1 MRRAMHPTR
10 TFLRSTTPAAKCGSR
25 VFVRRKR
32 ENASIIS
39 SRRGLKARRRCA
51 KPSRVSAKLAKR
63 SFLGLRGRVFS
74 PAQEKKWTAR
84 SFRGST
90 EIPRREIRFGAS
102 EKKKTHRRF
111 DSRNRPRRFPAPRS
125 RVLTVR
131 FAQMAAGM
139 GVIHAKSR
147 EKHAFRDRPPGS
159 RERAFVTPDD
169 APLRD
174 AVVSGKSNEH
184 EPRDAQSARRGGVP
198 PARDAPRGRE
208 HDEARARGA
217 RRNHPDPCAGRQCGA
232 PGCDVQDARAVRRGG
247 GEDGHHARRRRRVP
261 PLASAGTRA
270 SKFPARAS
278 RETRPTR
285 RLYRTRNIPLSTK
298 TATRDVAKN
307 SQRSRGRRARTRR
320 EARGASRREPR
331 DVLREPRRPA
341 VPRGAAM
348 RPRARTARAARR
360 HRIGRIR
367 PFPVRERR
375 GEVPV
380 GLGVEATVSAGCR
393 GHFSR

>member
-1 MRRAMHPTR
+1 MDRALGP
-10 TFLRSTTPAAKCGSR
+10 R
-25 VFVRRKR
+25 VDRKFR
-32 ENASIIS
+32 
-39 SRRGLKARRRCA
+39 
-51 KPSRVSAKLAKR
+51 SAKSDLA
-63 SFLGLRGRVFS
+63 LR
-74 PAQEKKWTAR
+74 
-84 SFRGST
+84 
-90 EIPRREIRFGAS
+90 
-102 EKKKTHRRF
+102 EKKKLHRRF

-131 FAQMAAGM
+131 FATGGPAGKC
-139 GVIHAKSR
+139 VIHAKSR
-147 EKHAFRDRPPGS
+147 EKHG
-159 RERAFVTPDD
+159 AFVTADD

-184 EPRDAQSARRGGVP
+184 EPRDARSARRGGVP

-208 HDEARARGA
+208 HAEARARSA
-217 RRNHPDPCAGRQCGA
+217 RRNHPDPRAGRQCGA

-307 SQRSRGRRARTRR
+307 SQRSRDRRARTRH

>member
-1 MRRAMHPTR
+1 MRETIASFRKTR
-10 TFLRSTTPAAKCGSR
+10 ETL
-25 VFVRRKR
+25 
-32 ENASIIS
+32 
-39 SRRGLKARRRCA
+39 
-51 KPSRVSAKLAKR
+51 VS
-63 SFLGLRGRVFS
+63 GLRGRVFS
-74 PAQEKKWTAR
+74 PAPKKNGPRAR
-84 SFRGST
+84 SEGRPKFRDAKSDLAR
-90 EIPRREIRFGAS
+90 PK
-102 EKKKTHRRF
+102 KKKTHRRF
-111 DSRNRPRRFPAPRS
+111 DSRNRPGRFPAPRS

-159 RERAFVTPDD
+159 RERAFAPPDD

-184 EPRDAQSARRGGVP
+184 EPRDARSARRGGVP
-198 PARDAPRGRE
+198 PRARRAGGRA
-208 HDEARARGA
+208 EARARGA
-217 RRNHPDPCAGRQCGA
+217 RGNHADPCAGRRRRA

-298 TATRDVAKN
+298 TATRDVAKKLPKVARPTRARRAAR
-307 SQRSRGRRARTRR
+307 SEARRAESRVTFCVSRGDR
-320 EARGASRREPR
+320 
-331 DVLREPRRPA
+331 LCLA
-341 VPRGAAM
+341 VPRCGPA
-348 RPRARTARAARR
+348 RAPPLAARR

-367 PFPVRERR
+367 PFIRERR

>member
-1 MRRAMHPTR
+1 MDRALGP
-10 TFLRSTTPAAKCGSR
+10 R
-25 VFVRRKR
+25 VDRKFR
-32 ENASIIS
+32 
-39 SRRGLKARRRCA
+39 
-51 KPSRVSAKLAKR
+51 SAKSDLA
-63 SFLGLRGRVFS
+63 LR
-74 PAQEKKWTAR
+74 
-84 SFRGST
+84 
-90 EIPRREIRFGAS
+90 
-102 EKKKTHRRF
+102 EKKKLHRRF

-131 FAQMAAGM
+131 FATGGPAGKC
-139 GVIHAKSR
+139 VIHAKSR
-147 EKHAFRDRPPGS
+147 EKHG
-159 RERAFVTPDD
+159 AFVTADD

-184 EPRDAQSARRGGVP
+184 EPRDARSARRGGAP

-208 HDEARARGA
+208 HAEARARSA
-217 RRNHPDPCAGRQCGA
+217 RRNHPDPRAGRQCGA

-307 SQRSRGRRARTRR
+307 SQRSRDRRARTRH

-331 DVLREPRRPA
+331 DVLREPRRPV

-375 GEVPV
+375 SSRR
-380 GLGVEATVSAGCR
+380 TRCR
-393 GHFSR
+393 GDGFGRLSRTLFAIKRKQTPETRPDDVSVPAADPSLLAVPHDAVLPE